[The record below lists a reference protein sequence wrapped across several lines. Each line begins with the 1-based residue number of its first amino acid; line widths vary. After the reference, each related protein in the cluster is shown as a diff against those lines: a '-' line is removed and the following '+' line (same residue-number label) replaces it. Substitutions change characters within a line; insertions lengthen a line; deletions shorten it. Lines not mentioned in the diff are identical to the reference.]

1 MRNVDS
7 TKRDLPRS
15 AIQQSVGGEVQRD
28 SSNHIF
34 LDVDP
39 DCFRIFLITYMRWLC
54 LKINQSPPYCQAQMW
69 RLWSIILSYL
79 PLPLFPLVMIMATL
93 LLLLRLRSHRLGA
106 IDYQKRISF
115 TFTPIRYDR
124 IIPRKEG
131 YELKKDLKS
140 PTQTVSTMSLSLSKL
155 VDTR

>member
-39 DCFRIFLITYMRWLC
+39 DCFRIFLITYTRWLC

-93 LLLLRLRSHRLGA
+93 LLLLRLRSHRLSKTN
-106 IDYQKRISF
+106 QLHLH
-115 TFTPIRYDR
+115 PIRYDR

-131 YELKKDLKS
+131 DELKKDLKS